1 MICPRCKT
9 RGEIS
14 YLKKANL
21 DNIQVDICEKCGGI
35 WFDKDELGQATKVT
49 QEEIQKLESLLEN
62 TQQIEKFEDV
72 ELNCPTCDLPMMKYR
87 YMYTSNIYIDSCE
100 KCGGIWIDKGELIQ
114 IINYL
119 EESSKVDPEREAAV
133 LQKISQIKV
142 EYQLKEKEF
151 VDSLVRMD
159 NTARNPITKAFGSL
173 LQAVYSFLYK
183 KGL

>member
-1 MICPRCKT
+1 MTCPRCKT
-9 RGEIS
+9 RGEI
-14 YLKKANL
+14 YHLKKANL
-21 DNIQVDICEKCGGI
+21 ENIEIDICENCGGI
-35 WFDKDELGQATKVT
+35 WFDKSELGQAVKISS
-49 QEEIQKLESLLEN
+49 EEIQKLTNILEN
-62 TQQIEKFEDV
+62 TNQVEKEDV
-72 ELNCPTCDLPMMKYR
+72 ELNCPRCDIPMMKYR

-100 KCGGIWIDKGELIQ
+100 KCEGIWIDKGELIQ

-119 EESSKVDPEREAAV
+119 EESSKIDPEKEAAI
-133 LQKISQIKV
+133 LQKISQIKM

-159 NTARNPITKAFGSL
+159 NTARNPVSKAFGGL